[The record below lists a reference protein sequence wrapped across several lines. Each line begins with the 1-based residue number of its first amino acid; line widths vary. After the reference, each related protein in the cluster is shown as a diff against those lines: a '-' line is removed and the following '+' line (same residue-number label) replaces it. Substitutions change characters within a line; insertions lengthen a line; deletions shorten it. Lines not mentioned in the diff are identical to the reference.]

1 MEECEAL
8 CSRLS
13 IMVNGQM
20 KCLGSIQHL
29 KNKYGDGYTI
39 SVILKALDK
48 THSVQQ
54 YMVKNIPGCVLCDTR
69 YRTLTF
75 EVKDLQK
82 GPGELF
88 KVLEGLLST
97 GDVEDYSVSQNNLDN
112 VSTIFSKSTCLGLDF
127 FFFCQK

>member
-29 KNKYGDGYTI
+29 KHKYGHGYTI
-39 SVILKALDK
+39 SVILKSIDQS
-48 THSVQQ
+48 HSVQQ
-54 YMVKNIPGCVLCDTR
+54 YLRETIPGCKLCDTR

-75 EVKDLQK
+75 EVKEIVEGL
-82 GPGELF
+82 GAVF
-88 KVLEGLLST
+88 RALEGLVKRGS
-97 GDVEDYSVSQNNLDN
+97 VEDYSVSQNTLDN
-112 VSTIFSKSTCLGLDF
+112 VSNSFHV
-127 FFFCQK
+127 